1 MARRAA
7 DGLDQ
12 RPARAQKAFLIGIQN
27 RHQRDFRQ
35 IQAFA
40 QQVDADQHIELAAP
54 QIAQDL
60 DAVERA
66 DFRMQIGALHADF
79 GVVFGQILRHA
90 LGQRGHQHALVA
102 LRALAGS
109 RAADRPPGL

>member
-1 MARRAA
+1 MARPFRVARAAA

-12 RPARAQKAFLIGIQN
+12 RSARTQKAFFVGIQN

-40 QQVDADQHIELAAP
+40 QQVDADQHVKLALA

-60 DAVERA
+60 HALER
-66 DFRMQIGALHADF
+66 FDF
-79 GVVFGQILRHA
+79 GVQVAA
-90 LGQRGHQHALVA
+90 LTPI
-102 LRALAGS
+102 S
-109 RAADRPPGL
+109 P